1 MAEPTEPE
9 SDGPESFESERTVEG
24 KIGSSM
30 GVDDPPGGD
39 GGDGGEGAGTD
50 VSSPSRRELREAGVN
65 DRPTTTDTL
74 GFSEYVDVLETFLT
88 HEDTSPPLTVGIEG
102 PWGSGKS
109 SLMKMLEARL
119 EGEDRPG
126 RLERVASMLRD
137 RVRTRRTAPG
147 QAGTAPPAEAADAA
161 TDGGTA
167 TAEGGDEAGGDEDDE
182 ADRARLTVFFDPWR
196 HDAQDAIWA
205 AFALEFLRQVRQA
218 LPWYRRWFG
227 DISLAVRR
235 IQWERGRSGLVVT
248 GLLTLGVVVL
258 ALFLTG
264 GLFLLGEASVHYAVD
279 AAFGTGESQA
289 EPGPVVNAVA
299 QGGGVTV
306 SLVAVLAVWDRV
318 RSRVFDPLRA
328 DINRYLADPGY
339 EDRVSFI
346 EQFHEDFDHI
356 VAAYAGDDPVYVFI
370 DDLDRCRFSR
380 VAELMGSLTL
390 LLDNNPQVYFIFG
403 MDRQKVAAGLA
414 AKHGDLYEYLYD
426 TGDEA
431 VTKHDLGLR
440 FGYEYLEKF
449 IQIRV
454 PIPQP
459 ESEDLDGFLK
469 GLRSDDEER
478 ERETE
483 PPHGTGNGKQPQVDI
498 RELTDDELRDAL
510 ELAAP
515 LLGFKPRLLKMFVN
529 QYRLDAMLAA
539 RHGWFAWDEEDATA
553 AVDDV
558 THERLALSVAVRLA
572 VRDLLAELGDPPTD
586 PDRLARFYDG
596 DVPDWTDDEV
606 MLDILDS
613 GLNPDRERGATPGR
627 LDRIVPPPDRAE
639 AEPSSGAA

>member
-1 MAEPTEPE
+1 MSEPTEPE
-9 SDGPESFESERTVEG
+9 GEGLGSLESESQVKG
-24 KIGSSM
+24 KVGSSM
-30 GVDDPPGGD
+30 GDDD
-39 GGDGGEGAGTD
+39 
-50 VSSPSRRELREAGVN
+50 SRRELREAGVN

-74 GFSEYVDVLETFLT
+74 GFSEYVDVLEAFLT

-119 EGEDRPG
+119 EGEDRSG
-126 RLERVASMLRD
+126 RLAGVASLLRD
-137 RVRTRRTAPG
+137 RVRTHRTAPG
-147 QAGTAPPAEAADAA
+147 RAGTAPPAEAGDTA
-161 TDGGTA
+161 TDGGTV
-167 TAEGGDEAGGDEDDE
+167 TAEDGESAKGEEGDEAS
-182 ADRARLTVFFDPWR
+182 RTRLTVFFDPWR
-196 HDAQDAIWA
+196 HDAEDAIWA

-218 LPWYRRWFG
+218 LPWYRRWLG

-248 GLLTLGVVVL
+248 GLLTLGVAVL

-264 GLFLLGEASVHYAVD
+264 GLFLLGEASVRYAAD
-279 AAFGTGESQA
+279 AALGTGGGQA
-289 EPGPVVNAVA
+289 VPNSVVKAVA

-390 LLDNNPQVYFIFG
+390 LLDNNPHVYFIFG

-426 TGDEA
+426 TGEEA

-459 ESEDLDGFLK
+459 ESGDLDRFLE
-469 GLRSDDEER
+469 GLRSDDEDDGD
-478 ERETE
+478 
-483 PPHGTGNGKQPQVDI
+483 GTGPGGTGDGQQPQVDI
-498 RELTDDELRDAL
+498 RELTDDELHEAL

-539 RHGWFAWDEEDATA
+539 RHGWFAWDEEDAA
-553 AVDDV
+553 PEPNDV

-586 PDRLARFYDG
+586 PDDLARLYDG

-606 MLDILDS
+606 MLGILDA
-613 GLNPDRERGATPGR
+613 GLDPDHERGAIPGR